1 MADQTNT
8 TNQIREI
15 LKLLR
20 VHPGIKP
27 EIAEVFRLLRVHHS
41 MKQVELAKAF
51 GVNPQYTTQLERG
64 RKSVT
69 LNMIQKYSDY
79 FNIPVSS
86 IIYIAEHLPLAHPGE
101 RRQSPCSH
109 AARILDI
116 EWSKQDLRCEL
127 VRKQ

>member
-1 MADQTNT
+1 MATDS
-8 TNQIREI
+8 
-15 LKLLR
+15 
-20 VHPGIKP
+20 GIKP

-86 IIYIAEHLPLAHPGE
+86 ITYIAEHLESA
-101 RRQSPCSH
+101 RQGVFKKSLCPH
-109 AARILDI
+109 ATRILDI
-116 EWSKQDLRCEL
+116 ERAKQEL
-127 VRKQ
+127 HRAKIELANEREQ